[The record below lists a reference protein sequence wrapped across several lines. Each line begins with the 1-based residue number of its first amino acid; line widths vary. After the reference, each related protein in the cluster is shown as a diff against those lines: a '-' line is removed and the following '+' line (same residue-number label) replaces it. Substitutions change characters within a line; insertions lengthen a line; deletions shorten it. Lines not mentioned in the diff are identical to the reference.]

1 MDIFHERSCFFLHRN
16 SLIYLLSLTISQ
28 WPNSAFLTWEKAA
41 AQTEC
46 VRYPSAKSPAANI
59 DLHMYLHSGTEREHW
74 GAWRKWQFR
83 NPPAR
88 NEWVRRASTHTRVPP
103 RSWWVILEKH
113 PPVSTDS
120 TMRLLQ
126 RRREREKNSQ
136 ESHSWPPLERTCS
149 QSFAFRDMCAEE
161 KWHKKFV
168 TPRAALFFMS
178 HTKRE
183 ASTRRQ
189 NSFPQNISA
198 KFTMLLGNAQFWN
211 WRCMSHFKRGSI
223 TTLTCNN
230 TREAS
235 NSTQNY

>member
-59 DLHMYLHSGTEREHW
+59 DCTCICIPALRENIEAP
-74 GAWRKWQFR
+74 GA
-83 NPPAR
+83 NG
-88 NEWVRRASTHTRVPP
+88 NSEIPP
-103 RSWWVILEKH
+103 REMSECGEQAHTPAFPLAADESFSKN
-113 PPVSTDS
+113 TLLF
-120 TMRLLQ
+120 RLTQ
-126 RRREREKNSQ
+126 PCDCSSAGEREKNSQ

-189 NSFPQNISA
+189 NSFPQN
-198 KFTMLLGNAQFWN
+198 L
-211 WRCMSHFKRGSI
+211 RCCLETRNMGI
-223 TTLTCNN
+223 GDAWVTLKG
-230 TREAS
+230 AA
-235 NSTQNY
+235 